1 MYCRLPNAVQPC
13 PKRAPRFVRR
23 QTFRRVRVSA
33 IISPPSIAKQQ
44 FSSSRQFPP
53 SNMYLRNEIST
64 RLKLRFSYVLPIFE
78 VSHVAHPTHCFL
90 VYWPFSRNH
99 PRVTS
104 TRLDGLGQPPR
115 QDGKR
120 KEEKGNKKEKTI
132 DAAKRTVAMK
142 EGGMGRKGILA
153 RGYHDLSRYKVEN
166 VDDRASS
173 RRFHVADARQKA
185 STAAKIIGAFPL
197 IPDTR
202 VTRSISM
209 E

>member
-13 PKRAPRFVRR
+13 PKRALRFVRR

-33 IISPPSIAKQQ
+33 IISPPSSIAKQQ

-53 SNMYLRNEIST
+53 SNVYLRNEIST

-120 KEEKGNKKEKTI
+120 KEEKGNKKEKNNRRSETNCR
-132 DAAKRTVAMK
+132 D
-142 EGGMGRKGILA
+142 EGGRDGKKGDPGEGI
-153 RGYHDLSRYKVEN
+153 SRFV
-166 VDDRASS
+166 S
-173 RRFHVADARQKA
+173 
-185 STAAKIIGAFPL
+185 L
-197 IPDTR
+197 
-202 VTRSISM
+202 
-209 E
+209 

>member
-1 MYCRLPNAVQPC
+1 MLLAN
-13 PKRAPRFVRR
+13 PRDR
-23 QTFRRVRVSA
+23 
-33 IISPPSIAKQQ
+33 
-44 FSSSRQFPP
+44 
-53 SNMYLRNEIST
+53 M
-64 RLKLRFSYVLPIFE
+64 
-78 VSHVAHPTHCFL
+78 
-90 VYWPFSRNH
+90 
-99 PRVTS
+99 
-104 TRLDGLGQPPR
+104 
-115 QDGKR
+115 GK
-120 KEEKGNKKEKTI
+120 EKKKKEIKKKKTI